1 MASSQKGIGF
11 IIWGTSISV
20 VGALV
25 VILAGYGY
33 QWGWWHFSTGFSLIP
48 WGTGGVILG
57 GILALA
63 GFLRSNKKM
72 NALSF
77 AAGFSMLLTIAA
89 ITNIGYWYG
98 EVKTGYPPIHD
109 ITTDT
114 VNPPQFDAIVPL
126 RKNAPNSLEYDAK
139 TAAIQKEFYPDIKPL
154 YVSMNYDEA
163 YDRALKTARSMGWQ
177 LVGESRQDGRIE
189 AYEKLLWFGFI
200 DDVMIKIDTTD
211 TGSKIDMRSISRLG
225 KGDLGVNAKRIRSYF
240 KKFKP

>member
-1 MASSQKGIGF
+1 MASSQKGTGF

-126 RKNAPNSLEYDAK
+126 RKNAPNSLEYDAE

>member
-1 MASSQKGIGF
+1 MASSQKGTGF

-20 VGALV
+20 VGALT

-57 GILALA
+57 GVLALI

-72 NALSF
+72 NTLSF
-77 AAGFSMLLTIAA
+77 AAGFSMLLTITA
-89 ITNIGYWYG
+89 ITNIGYWYA

-114 VNPPQFDAIVPL
+114 MNPPRFEAIVPL
-126 RKNAPNSLEYDAK
+126 RKNAPNPLKYDAE
-139 TAAIQKEFYPDIKPL
+139 TAVAQKAFYPDIKPL
-154 YVSMNYDEA
+154 LVSMNYDEA

-200 DDVMIKIDTTD
+200 DDVVIKVDTTG

-240 KKFKP
+240 KKFKQ